1 MKKLFNP
8 QHLAQV
14 EESYFAHFKFSVLAG
29 IQLVALGLLS
39 LVHGVFPFLFSRY
52 PDQLFEYFLRWSQQR
67 RDRVDRVLA
76 EKNLEQK

>member
-8 QHLAQV
+8 QHLSQV

-29 IQLVALGLLS
+29 LQLLLLGILS
-39 LVHGVFPFLFSRY
+39 MVHGVFPFLFSRY

-67 RDRVDRVLA
+67 RVRVDHILA